1 MLENKPD
8 DGPNDGQPDPHV
20 QQLFD
25 AERIGKRGIHHSAD
39 ADNNSCQCGLQAHR
53 RRREVEVVGNGLGH
67 ELKAVVND
75 QAEDEGK

>member
-8 DGPNDGQPDPHV
+8 DGTNDGEPDPYV

-25 AERIGKRGIHHSAD
+25 AESIGKSGIHHSAD
-39 ADNNSCQCGLQAHR
+39 ADDNSCQCGLQAHCCC
-53 RRREVEVVGNGLGH
+53 REVEVVGNGLGH